1 MLGELCFIT
10 VSVHSKKLL
19 VTLLVMNTVL
29 AYYLNVT
36 VIIQLLARDILAF

>member
-1 MLGELCFIT
+1 MLGELWFIT

-36 VIIQLLARDILAF
+36 LIVQLLDMDILAF